1 MKFDTGALKKD
12 INSYLNTFAKTY
24 VTEAIK
30 SVEEE
35 ANNCV
40 MYFYADY
47 KPEVYQRT
55 FQFLDNSV
63 TSKTWKTKGGY
74 SGYVNLMSDVINDE
88 DKYFYGD
95 SIYTDYEIREEN
107 WNGRRFKGDS
117 TSPSPLFYLMEFF
130 NKKNFNNEA
139 IEKAKFIA
147 RNQKYSCIK
156 KG

>member
-1 MKFDTGALKKD
+1 MKFDTRVLKKD

-30 SVEEE
+30 ELEDK
-35 ANNCV
+35 ANECV
-40 MYFYADY
+40 AYFYDDY
-47 KPEVYQRT
+47 EPVIYQRT

-63 TSKTWKTKGGY
+63 TSETWKIKGGY
-74 SGYVNLMSDVINDE
+74 AGYVDLMSDVSGGNMIYVSNEFTDE
-88 DKYFYGD
+88 V
-95 SIYTDYEIREEN
+95 IREEN

-117 TSPSPLFYLMEFF
+117 TNPSPLFYLMEFF
-130 NKKNFNNEA
+130 NNKNFNNDA